1 MRYMTPV
8 SSVRDAVRDADRR
21 RRSRDGLRQLAQL
34 APIAA
39 GITLIAAAAG
49 RIAGWPVT
57 RSLLVFVLLAGG
69 LAALYLV
76 RRRSRPATD
85 ALAATIDADAG
96 LAGELRSA
104 HWFESNDARDAWT
117 EFHLEQA
124 RRRVGAVSWS
134 ELYPR
139 VRAARAWIA
148 TAALTAGAIALMIT
162 VPRTQSPI
170 DPELAA
176 EIAAVADQ
184 LPPDLQKRLD
194 ELLTAVKAGEPGA
207 AEASEATLA
216 ELKELLAKLDPEL
229 QRKLADLAQQLREK
243 DFKNADEGDQR
254 AGSDDPDSN
263 AGMPEDIRWAA
274 EDLAARLA
282 NANLDR
288 KTAEQNPAASS
299 ETGEKGPG
307 SPQAENAPGQANQDG
322 MQMMRQAA
330 SDPGASQLMMAAVG
344 AMGGDSSSGAGGNQ
358 ANNCGPG
365 SDPAQCPQEFA
376 SIAQALRKELIEA
389 SADMMGENIKKTE
402 DLRRKTEQGTSS
414 LGFTRIAP
422 PATLERSRAASP
434 PAVPDAR
441 RPLLFNYFIRPR

>member
-1 MRYMTPV
+1 MPEST
-8 SSVRDAVRDADRR
+8 SVRNAVRDADRR
-21 RRSRDGLRQLAQL
+21 RRSRDSVRLLARL

-39 GITLIAAAAG
+39 GLVLVTAAVG
-49 RIAGWPVT
+49 RLAGWPARGAV
-57 RSLLVFVLLAGG
+57 VLLIA
-69 LAALYLV
+69 LAAALIGFFLL
-76 RRRSRPATD
+76 RRRSRVTTD
-85 ALAATIDADAG
+85 SLAAQIDTDAG

-104 HWFESNDARDAWT
+104 HWFESQPSSDAWADY
-117 EFHLEQA
+117 HLDRA
-124 RRRVGAVSWS
+124 RERLTAVSWTD
-134 ELYPR
+134 LYP
-139 VRAARAWIA
+139 AARSGRAWVM
-148 TAALTAGAIALMIT
+148 TAALTAAAVALMIT
-162 VPRTQSPI
+162 IPRTPAGL
-170 DPELAA
+170 DPALAA

-194 ELLTAVKAGEPGA
+194 ELLSAVKAGEPGA

-216 ELKELLAKLDPEL
+216 ELKDLLSKLDPEL
-229 QRKLADLAQQLREK
+229 QRKLADLAKQLREQK
-243 DFKNADEGDQR
+243 DIKNADEGDQR
-254 AGSDDPDSN
+254 ASDDPDSN
-263 AGMPEDIRWAA
+263 AGMPEDMRWAA

-282 NANLDR
+282 NADFDR
-288 KTAEQNPAASS
+288 QTAEKNPSASS

-307 SPQAENAPGQANQDG
+307 SPQAETANAQAADKG

-358 ANNCGPG
+358 GNNCGPG
-365 SDPAQCPQEFA
+365 SDPAQCAKEFT

-389 SADMMGENIKKTE
+389 SSDMLGENVKQPE